1 MTHRSHYPYNRPD
14 ASGRVNATQ
23 FQWVLRFVTIA
34 ALIAALVVGLRVIRH
49 HAVAVA
55 RTTALPTM
63 TTVTVNPSAPSVGE
77 LSGRYIGLSFE
88 NGTLNTGAFD
98 DVGNLVPLLKNLGS
112 SILRFGGT
120 SADLTSGIST
130 DTLTGLD
137 KVAQATGWKVI
148 YTENLASYDP
158 AVVTASAQEV
168 SAALGN
174 SLFALSCGNEADQY
188 RWKKLRPR
196 SFNESTFLGDA
207 ASCLNAIR
215 AGAGNTPLEGPDL
228 AGTNWLAKY
237 ARQEAGNVKWLGVHY
252 YPLGCN
258 KVTSSQTHQQLA
270 TTLLAP
276 TTINFEGGVFRQ
288 DAAVARSA
296 HAQLMMTETNTA
308 CDGGVTGLSDTY
320 STALW
325 AIHYLLTG
333 AENGVAAMNFHGG
346 LNNNCGGYTPL
357 CQTGVN
363 MYSAKPVYYGLLFT
377 HLLGS
382 GHLLPVTVH
391 KLTRSENI
399 AAFALKP
406 SNGSGMRLMVENLS
420 GHQTT
425 IDLRVGVNRGIA
437 SVLNLTGPGLLA
449 TSGVKIQG
457 ATVARDG
464 SFTPGEADTIR
475 CAGGSCVV
483 TLKPFT
489 ASLVTLP

>member
-1 MTHRSHYPYNRPD
+1 MTHRPHNPYNRPA
-14 ASGRVNATQ
+14 ASGRMNATR
-23 FQWVLRFVTIA
+23 FQWVLRFVIIA
-34 ALIAALVVGLRVIRH
+34 ALIAGLVVGLRVVRQ

-55 RTTALPTM
+55 RTKAAPTM

-77 LSGRYIGLSFE
+77 LSDRYIGLSFE
-88 NGTLNTGAFD
+88 NATLNTGAFN

-120 SADLTSGIST
+120 SADLSSGITT
-130 DTLTGLD
+130 DTLAGLD
-137 KVAQATGWKVI
+137 RVAKASGWKVI

-158 AVVTASAQEV
+158 AAVTADAQEV
-168 SAALGN
+168 SAALG
-174 SLFALSCGNEADQY
+174 SRLFALSCGNEADQY

-196 SFNESTFLGDA
+196 SFTESDFLSDA

-215 AGAGNTPLEGPDL
+215 AGAPSAALEGPDL
-228 AGTNWLAKY
+228 ASTNWLAKY
-237 ARQEAGNVKWLGVHY
+237 AHQEAGDVKWLGVHY

-258 KVTSSQTHQQLA
+258 KMTSSETHEQLA
-270 TTLLAP
+270 ATLLAP
-276 TTINFEGGVFRQ
+276 DTAKFEAGAFQ
-288 DAAVARSA
+288 KDAADARAA

-308 CDGGVTGLSDTY
+308 CAGGVTGVSDTY

-325 AIHYLLTG
+325 AIDFLLTG

-346 LNNNCGGYTPL
+346 LNGICRGYTPL
-357 CQTGVN
+357 CQTGTN
-363 MYSAKPVYYGLLFT
+363 MYAPKPVYYGLLFT

-391 KLTRSENI
+391 KITRSENI

-406 SNGSGMRLMVENLS
+406 LDGSGMRLMVENLG

-425 IDLRVGVNRGIA
+425 IALRVGVNRGLA
-437 SVLNLTGPGLLA
+437 SVLHLTGPGLLA
-449 TSGVKIQG
+449 TSGVKVQG

-464 SFTPGEADTIR
+464 TFKPGQADTIR
-475 CAGGSCVV
+475 CAAGSCVL

-489 ASLVTLP
+489 ASVVTLP